1 MATNVFYC
9 PKCGKYTTHIE
20 ISMRE
25 INALEGGNFLTQ
37 SISTIMDM
45 TGATRMGGRILG
57 LVYYKCRQCG
67 GASARKANGELDGD
81 FIPPRH

>member
-45 TGATRMGGRILG
+45 ITIDLCK
-57 LVYYKCRQCG
+57 Y
-67 GASARKANGELDGD
+67 ARKNSG
-81 FIPPRH
+81 

>member
-25 INALEGGNFLTQ
+25 INALEGGNFL
-37 SISTIMDM
+37 SKP
-45 TGATRMGGRILG
+45 
-57 LVYYKCRQCG
+57 LVPLVLTLKDCLII
-67 GASARKANGELDGD
+67 A
-81 FIPPRH
+81 